1 MKKIYNDEENK
12 YSKLLKDLKELPKIK
27 SPDNFEYNLL
37 TRIQN
42 KNFGK
47 MIIERPQFSWAKFLA
62 PSAVVVTTI
71 TLFFI
76 FFPASQ
82 ENNNQLLQQTK
93 PGNNQSVTDKTT
105 QDQIK
110 LNSQQSVSPNQK
122 LQPNSSVLLE
132 SNNQTAK
139 QSVRSPFYDSR
150 SIRLDDYISGSN
162 KNQSNTNRGNIVNNG
177 EEPSRYDGFIVSEK
191 PDKKTLERYRAVV
204 DSIKKAQLKADSL
217 KKVQK

>member
-1 MKKIYNDEENK
+1 MKKIYNEEENK
-12 YSKLLKDLKELPKIK
+12 FSELLKDLKDLPKIK
-27 SPDNFEYNLL
+27 APDNFEYNLL

-47 MIIERPQFSWAKFLA
+47 KMKEKKHFSWAKFLA
-62 PSAVVVTTI
+62 PSAVVATTI
-71 TLFFI
+71 ILFFI
-76 FFPASQ
+76 FFPSSQ

-93 PGNNQSVTDKTT
+93 LQNNQSAVN
-105 QDQIK
+105 
-110 LNSQQSVSPNQK
+110 NSTSAKNELKDQQSVPSNTK
-122 LQPNSSVLLE
+122 LQSNSSSLLGV
-132 SNNQTAK
+132 NNQTAK
-139 QSVRSPFYDSR
+139 PSSRSPLYDSR
-150 SIRLDDYISGSN
+150 AIKLDDYISGSN

-177 EEPSRYDGFIVSEK
+177 EEPSQYDGFIVSEK

>member
-12 YSKLLKDLKELPKIK
+12 FSELLKDLKDLPKIK
-27 SPDNFEYNLL
+27 APDNFEYNLL

-47 MIIERPQFSWAKFLA
+47 TVKERPQFSWAKFLA

-71 TLFFI
+71 ILFFI
-76 FFPASQ
+76 FFPSPQ

-93 PGNNQSVTDKTT
+93 LQDNQSAVNNSSSAKNELKNQQSIPSNT
-105 QDQIK
+105 K
-110 LNSQQSVSPNQK
+110 LQSNSSSLLGSNSQTTRPRALSP
-122 LQPNSSVLLE
+122 L
-132 SNNQTAK
+132 
-139 QSVRSPFYDSR
+139 YDSR
-150 SIRLDDYISGSN
+150 SIKLDDYISGAN
-162 KNQSNTNRGNIVNNG
+162 KNQNNTNRGNIVNNG
-177 EEPSRYDGFIVSEK
+177 EEPSQYDGFIVSEK